1 MKKLENPAID
11 AAINSHNDLMR
22 KISALIS
29 IPDETMHSIIR
40 ATSLSSV
47 LDSSIKSCLLKA
59 GCVNII
65 GLNTNE
71 LIALTRQVLPEVT
84 SYQTINSFNFER
96 NLFSEE
102 AIKSFKESY
111 RFNDDVIFQAQQTV
125 RDLYINPTAISTLAE
140 TINSTYPVNNQNA
153 DNRYKKFIDTFKND
167 YPHPFKTLIRWSS
180 SVGAG
185 ATVENFATNYINDN
199 DLHIQNSLIVAIVC
213 LIIFLS
219 TYYPYS
225 KQR

>member
-1 MKKLENPAID
+1 MENPAID

-29 IPDETMHSIIR
+29 IPDETMHSIVR

-47 LDSSIKSCLLKA
+47 L
-59 GCVNII
+59 NI
-65 GLNTNE
+65 NE
-71 LIALTRQVLPEVT
+71 LIALTRQVLPDVT
-84 SYQTINSFNFER
+84 SYQTTNSFNFVR

-199 DLHIQNSLIVAIVC
+199 DLHIQNSLTVAIVC